1 MIRARHETQN
11 KMTNSKLYVG
21 NLTFNVSEHDLRE
34 FFSQAGEVRETTII
48 TDKMTGR
55 SRGFAFVTM
64 ADEAGAKSACEQF
77 DNRDFLGRPLTVN
90 IARPREARPA
100 GDFSAS
106 RR

>member
-48 TDKMTGR
+48 TDK
-55 SRGFAFVTM
+55 
-64 ADEAGAKSACEQF
+64 
-77 DNRDFLGRPLTVN
+77 
-90 IARPREARPA
+90 
-100 GDFSAS
+100 
-106 RR
+106 